1 MKVLKS
7 VLWLLLIVVAV
18 IMKVLKSVLWLLLIV
33 VAVIVGGY
41 FLFTWSA
48 I

>member
-7 VLWLLLIVVAV
+7 VLWLLLIVVV
-18 IMKVLKSVLWLLLIV
+18 
-33 VAVIVGGY
+33 VIVGGY
-41 FLFTWSA
+41 FLFTWTA

>member
-7 VLWLLLIVVAV
+7 VLWLLLVV
-18 IMKVLKSVLWLLLIV
+18 V
-33 VAVIVGGY
+33 VVIVGGY
-41 FLFTWSA
+41 FLFTLTA

>member
-7 VLWLLLIVVAV
+7 VLWLLLIVVV
-18 IMKVLKSVLWLLLIV
+18 
-33 VAVIVGGY
+33 VIVGGY
-41 FLFTWSA
+41 FLFTLTA

>member
-1 MKVLKS
+1 
-7 VLWLLLIVVAV
+7 
-18 IMKVLKSVLWLLLIV
+18 MKVLKSVLWLLLIV

-41 FLFTWSA
+41 FLFTLTA